1 MTAASKSDKAR
12 FFEELYRLNEFES
25 DGEPNEAREF
35 LKTCSKPI
43 LSRTSEEPS
52 LIPPRK
58 VLKPFKKVP
67 SIQRSISEPEKI
79 KDVPNAT
86 VGSIGKRSGLRG
98 NPQVPAASGSLL
110 GKEASSSAG
119 SADSTNQRPSIE
131 DRRTVSNPVP
141 NTLVLTNSTGIDTML
156 GKKRKK
162 DTIKLV
168 READRIFNGFEFFF
182 LRNDD
187 KSPLRKRRIT
197 LSREHGAIWTTTW
210 TNKITH
216 LIVDNDL
223 TRKDVLTYLKLN
235 SLPPQV
241 IMVNEEYLSDC
252 FVQRRVM
259 NSLLKK
265 YQVKDPDAGAAKQM
279 APPPPASE
287 NSDSSLQLKAPQSKL
302 SRWGNPPQQE
312 TLPRI
317 AQARPA
323 SYPQQPV
330 VTGGPEALSP
340 REATTLSDKD
350 GSMVAETQDFGA
362 LTEWIQLAKDTEG
375 LPLDNED
382 EDAVDSVDHSDSDDG
397 GASPLRAPAKRI
409 KRFAIKQ
416 GGTNQANFQCM
427 TGGTAAS
434 TANPNDYTISVLER
448 LGAYYKRIGDQWR
461 PTAYQKAC
469 GMLRKQDHLI
479 CTYEEAIEIRT
490 IGHRLAKKIVEIA
503 TTGRL
508 RRLES
513 AEADPTDAPLKLFVG
528 IYGVNTTLASEWL
541 RQGHRTLDDLVK
553 NVKLSENQ
561 KLGIEHYDD
570 LQQRIP
576 REEVTALGQYIK
588 DAAAALDPDIEI
600 IIGGSYRRGAPTS
613 GDIDIIISKPG
624 TTSTTSLTPF
634 LHSLIT
640 HLTSQKFLVAALAVP
655 HDDGTGSKWHGCCVL
670 PSKPRQSQIWRRID
684 FLLVPASERGAA
696 LLYFTGDDIFNRSMR
711 LLANKMGM
719 SLNQRGLYENV
730 MRDRWTRKKVT
741 EGRLVEGR
749 EERRIFER
757 LGVPWREPWERVLH

>member
-1 MTAASKSDKAR
+1 
-12 FFEELYRLNEFES
+12 
-25 DGEPNEAREF
+25 
-35 LKTCSKPI
+35 
-43 LSRTSEEPS
+43 
-52 LIPPRK
+52 
-58 VLKPFKKVP
+58 
-67 SIQRSISEPEKI
+67 
-79 KDVPNAT
+79 
-86 VGSIGKRSGLRG
+86 
-98 NPQVPAASGSLL
+98 
-110 GKEASSSAG
+110 
-119 SADSTNQRPSIE
+119 
-131 DRRTVSNPVP
+131 
-141 NTLVLTNSTGIDTML
+141 ML

-197 LSREHGAIWTTTW
+197 LSREHGAIWTTIW
-210 TNKITH
+210 TNRITH

-223 TRKDVLTYLKLN
+223 TRKDVLTYLKLS

-252 FVQRRVM
+252 FIHRRVM

-265 YQVKDPDAGAAKQM
+265 YQVKDPDAEAAKQM
-279 APPPPASE
+279 APQPASE
-287 NSDSSLQLKAPQSKL
+287 NSESSLQLKAPKSKL
-302 SRWGNPPQQE
+302 SRWENPSSQE
-312 TLPRI
+312 TPPRTT
-317 AQARPA
+317 QARPA
-323 SYPQQPV
+323 SYLQQPP
-330 VTGGPEALSP
+330 VTGDLEVLRPQ
-340 REATTLSDKD
+340 EATTSSDKD
-350 GSMVAETQDFGA
+350 GSIVMETQDFGA

-382 EDAVDSVDHSDSDDG
+382 EDAVDSTDHSDSDDG
-397 GASPLRAPAKRI
+397 GSSPLRAPAKRV
-409 KRFAIKQ
+409 KRYSIKQ

-427 TGGTAAS
+427 TGGTAAN
-434 TANPNDYTISVLER
+434 APNPNDYTISVLER

-461 PTAYQKAC
+461 TTAYQKAC
-469 GMLRKQDHLI
+469 GMLRKQDHFI
-479 CTYEEAIEIRT
+479 CTYEEAIEIRA
-490 IGHRLAKKIVEIA
+490 IGHRLAEKIVEIA

-528 IYGVNTTLASEWL
+528 IYGVSTTLASEWL

-561 KLGIEHYDD
+561 KIGIEHYDD

-600 IIGGSYRRGAPTS
+600 IIGGSYRRGALTS
-613 GDIDIIISKPG
+613 GDIDILISKPH
-624 TTSTTSLTPF
+624 TSSTTSLTPF
-634 LHSLIT
+634 LHTLIT
-640 HLTSQKFLVAALAVP
+640 HLTCQKFLVAALAVP
-655 HDDGTGSKWHGCCVL
+655 HSDSSGSKWHGCCVL
-670 PSKPRQSQIWRRID
+670 PSLPTPIWRRID

-711 LLANKMGM
+711 LLANKRGM

-741 EGRLVEGR
+741 EGSLVEGR